1 MNPLSLLFRALDSA
15 LRRFL
20 SLRTT
25 LRTTPWRRRT
35 VAALRSLQTALR
47 TTGRRAATALLA
59 FGAMLRTTPWRRHAR
74 TAWTTL
80 RTTPWRQHAHSAART
95 ACTTLR
101 TTPWRRHAR
110 TALVSFWTTLRT
122 TPWRR
127 HARTVVARVSDP
139 RWWRGVGRRTVA
151 LARRPRTLRIGVA
164 ALMGSVVIASATTAV
179 AVRTGDGG
187 QVTQAANAS
196 AQQSDARRH
205 TAASRGQDRP
215 APGDTSTPS
224 HEPAKPAEQQDGART
239 PAKQPDTRKPAAKPA
254 KPAPKPTYVDRGSA
268 WRLPVDAKR
277 FWVSS
282 RFGTRW
288 GVLHAG
294 VDLAVPMRT
303 PIHAAHAGRVSI
315 AGWYDGYGRA
325 VGIENGQ
332 GIATVYGHNSKVLVH
347 DGQWVRA
354 GQVIALSGNTGDSH
368 GPHLHFEMR
377 RNGVPFNPLP
387 YLNAHGLH
395 VLRAAGQG

>member
-15 LRRFL
+15 LRWFL
-20 SLRTT
+20 SLRTTPWRRRAGTAIRSFAATLRTMRRRAAAALLTFWTT
-25 LRTTPWRRRT
+25 LRTTPWR
-35 VAALRSLQTALR
+35 Q
-47 TTGRRAATALLA
+47 
-59 FGAMLRTTPWRRHAR
+59 HAR

-80 RTTPWRQHAHSAART
+80 RTTPWRQHART
-95 ACTTLR
+95 AWTTLR

-110 TALVSFWTTLRT
+110 TA
-122 TPWRR
+122 
-127 HARTVVARVSDP
+127 AARVSDP
-139 RWWRGVGRRTVA
+139 RWWREIGGRTVA
-151 LARRPRTLRIGVA
+151 LARRPRALRIGVA
-164 ALMGSVVIASATTAV
+164 ALLGGVVIAASATTAV
-179 AVRTGDGG
+179 AVHTGDGAPAA
-187 QVTQAANAS
+187 QAAETTAQHSNAR
-196 AQQSDARRH
+196 QH

-215 APGDTSTPS
+215 VPGDSGTPS
-224 HEPAKPAEQQDGART
+224 REPAKPAKPQQGARQ
-239 PAKQPDTRKPAAKPA
+239 PAKQHDAHKPEKQRKARRPGAKP
-254 KPAPKPTYVDRGSA
+254 YVDRGSS
-268 WRLPVDAKR
+268 WRLPVHAKR

-303 PIHAAHAGRVSI
+303 PVHAAHAGRVSI
-315 AGWYDGYGRA
+315 AGTYGGYGRA

-332 GIATVYGHNSKVLVH
+332 GVATVYGHNSKVLVH

-377 RNGVPFNPLP
+377 RHGVPFNPLP
-387 YLNAHGLH
+387 YLKAHGVH
-395 VLRAAGQG
+395 VLRAAGHG